1 MKERQISNR
10 KNKICLIL
18 GLGMLFTSSIAM
30 LLSVFYKKRKW
41 PSQNYDLLFLLLG
54 IVGLLLMLIG
64 IVNIVSNNEI
74 NEYLKNPAYGLDYEK
89 EFSTYKIIGK
99 DKKKTKNG
107 ALEFHKY
114 SEWKKHIEN
123 TFKSIIDDEDAYR
136 FMIRRLRSKENY
148 KDLIISAV
156 IPVEVGMFTVFYSAG
171 IDVSEIG
178 TILSILVSA
187 IFLLAIVTVNYL
199 ECKEEIGFISDFNEI
214 LFPSKLHLK

>member
-10 KNKICLIL
+10 KNKSCLIL

-74 NEYLKNPAYGLDYEK
+74 NKYLKNPAYGLDYEK

-136 FMIRRLRSKENY
+136 FMIRRLRSKESY

-214 LFPSKLHLK
+214 VFPSKLHLK